1 VQLVF
6 GLIMIV
12 LAAIL
17 QGTVMAQLTDGPRP
31 DLALLVVLAWAML
44 RGLAEGT
51 LAGLTA
57 GLALD
62 LLSAAPF
69 GLHAGL
75 FVAISAT
82 VALGEENL
90 FRGNLPLSALAAA
103 LAAVV
108 LHGGGLLALQAAGQQ
123 TVGFVRFL
131 QFAVPTM
138 LLDAL
143 LMPLV
148 YWLVRRWVRALA
160 GWRQLEL

>member
-1 VQLVF
+1 MQLAF
-6 GLIMIV
+6 GLMLAT

-17 QGTVMAQLTDGPRP
+17 QGAVVAQIADGPRP
-31 DLALLVVLAWAML
+31 DLALLVVLAWSML
-44 RGLAEGT
+44 RGVAEGT
-51 LAGLTA
+51 VAGLTA

-75 FVAISAT
+75 FVLIGAAT
-82 VALGEENL
+82 ALGEENL
-90 FRGNLPLSALAAA
+90 FRGSLPLAVLAAA
-103 LAAVV
+103 LAALL
-108 LHGGGLLALQAAGQQ
+108 LHGGSLLILQASGQQ

-131 QFAVPTM
+131 QFAVPTL

-148 YWLVRRWVRALA
+148 FLLVRRWVRLLA
-160 GWRQLEL
+160 GWRQLQL